1 MLWYALP
8 AESVRAETFGDARK
22 LGIKSS
28 TDHTPSP
35 RHSPNPK
42 PSPQCSSTG
51 EITSSFWAN
60 TTQAW
65 SGTAQTDQRTVS
77 SSTPGIWHYYS
88 QPGLAG
94 NVSFTGPLT
103 FVLYL
108 VSSSGTG
115 GGTVIT
121 ANVNKITST
130 GAVIPLAVGS
140 LSGTPI
146 STTLASY
153 TITLTSNTYQIETG
167 AIFDFQATVTVG
179 GSTARTIAF
188 TTTLR
193 QTRARSQSH
202 SSREWEA
209 PSTQA
214 SIRQEPRQHFSAETG
229 RRPVDR

>member
-1 MLWYALP
+1 MRGSSGSKAVLITLLSLAIVLVPNHLP
-8 AESVRAETFGDARK
+8 NLAAPGTSQPATFFF
-22 LGIKSS
+22 
-28 TDHTPSP
+28 
-35 RHSPNPK
+35 HSQNTK
-42 PSPQCSSTG
+42 TLNT
-51 EITSSFWAN
+51 ITSSFWAN

-130 GAVIPLAVGS
+130 GTVIPLAVGS

-146 STTLASY
+146 STTLAAY

-179 GSTARTIAF
+179 GSTARTISLYYDF
-188 TTTLR
+188 GSDP
-193 QTRARSQSH
+193 SQVSVTFQQ
-202 SSREWEA
+202 RMGILPR
-209 PSTQA
+209 PS
-214 SIRQEPRQHFSAETG
+214 G
-229 RRPVDR
+229 RRSCPTLPSLAYKDLRRT